1 MSRKCW
7 DDLDNHSLNDIR
19 REYYEEVSSLAK
31 EIVKDAKERDEDVS
45 DVMHEWVDGHE
56 WIIYTYKAK
65 YVCMAS
71 RNDDAYE
78 EHFGHLESQ
87 KVEDSAKAYCAME
100 QDIWEQDTYDRA
112 VLKASERDT

>member
-1 MSRKCW
+1 MARRCW

-31 EIVKDAKERDEDVS
+31 EIVKDAKERDDDVS

-65 YVCMAS
+65 FVCLAS
-71 RNDDAYE
+71 RHEDADLDQIGE
-78 EHFGHLESQ
+78 RESVESQ
-87 KVEDSAKAYCAME
+87 AYFAMC
-100 QDIWEQDTYDRA
+100 QDIYDNIRIHF
-112 VLKASERDT
+112 SDEDND